1 MMNNMKLLLGLLL
14 ATSVLTS
21 CGPSREELEA
31 REKFMSDS
39 IQALGID
46 TTLVKVSDGKVG
58 YYYASD
64 FGLVPGK
71 VIRWM
76 PNDDEVIEAGF
87 ERDDDYEVYIHILQS
102 DGSVKV
108 MKSTKYAW
116 RNLYTGDVLR

>member
-1 MMNNMKLLLGLLL
+1 MMNNIKILLGLLL
-14 ATSVLTS
+14 TTLVLTS
-21 CGPSREELEA
+21 CGPSREELMA
-31 REKFMSDS
+31 REKMRADS
-39 IQALGID
+39 LQALTTD
-46 TTLVKVSDGKVG
+46 TLVKVSDGKVG